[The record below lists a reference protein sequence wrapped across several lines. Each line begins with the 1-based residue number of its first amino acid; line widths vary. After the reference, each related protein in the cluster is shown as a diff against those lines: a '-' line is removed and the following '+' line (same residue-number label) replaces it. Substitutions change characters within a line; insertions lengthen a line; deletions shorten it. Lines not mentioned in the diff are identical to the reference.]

1 MKISLKHA
9 SSQEKVVQLGDLNR
23 GFGRH
28 SGRKKV
34 IVVNLG
40 LTSA

>member
-9 SSQEKVVQLGDLNR
+9 SGQEKVVPLGDLNR
-23 GFGRH
+23 GFGLH

-34 IVVNLG
+34 MVVNLG